1 MTQAT
6 KPRHSRQAR
15 LSVAWETAAECQ
27 LQLTPF
33 PGCPDGW
40 AGSISQFL
48 AHIRDGTF
56 LLECVPLVPVI
67 DQYVTH
73 IKGLSLDR
81 AGEFL
86 DLAASL
92 IHWKSR
98 LILPVDPLLT
108 GADGD
113 PREEIMRDLREGEQ
127 RRRGRRTAP
136 ASKTEQNHATE
147 GAAELSLLDLFIL
160 LNDVEQALL
169 TNPSYQVS
177 ASSVTVA
184 DQLQWLTQW
193 FADDGSDGDSADSL
207 FLLHPS
213 SQARLC
219 LFLALLEMVK
229 SGQLSLDQTEA
240 FGSIAIRPIKVQTP
254 VQLTDQ

>member
-160 LNDVEQALL
+160 LNDVERNGL
-169 TNPSYQVS
+169 P
-177 ASSVTVA
+177 
-184 DQLQWLTQW
+184 
-193 FADDGSDGDSADSL
+193 
-207 FLLHPS
+207 
-213 SQARLC
+213 
-219 LFLALLEMVK
+219 M
-229 SGQLSLDQTEA
+229 
-240 FGSIAIRPIKVQTP
+240 
-254 VQLTDQ
+254 TDQMATALTPFFCSIHPVRPGSVCSWRCWRWSKAANSLWTKQKHSAPSPSVRSRYKLLSS